1 MGSARGRPR
10 RRKNPLGGLPSFG
23 KAGARSAKRYS
34 YPFRSPDSKSLFKYK
49 SCPQDGRP
57 LTQDNAS
64 PTRLVQV
71 SHEDAF
77 SLRHP
82 QEKSSATF
90 GEPLQL
96 LQLRPTA
103 WWIRSPVSFQS
114 SRLSAPEMPHMP
126 KSAGSCRL
134 TSFLRLST
142 PRKAPR
148 KIAKV
153 PFKAAINSMHVHEAP
168 ISSGL

>member
-23 KAGARSAKRYS
+23 KAGARSAKHYS

-49 SCPQDGRP
+49 SCPQDGSP

-82 QEKSSATF
+82 QEQSSATF
-90 GEPLQL
+90 DDPLRL

-126 KSAGSCRL
+126 K
-134 TSFLRLST
+134 
-142 PRKAPR
+142 
-148 KIAKV
+148 IAKV
-153 PFKAAINSMHVHEAP
+153 CWQLPADIFPQAEHTPKGAKKDRKSAFQGSNQQHACP
-168 ISSGL
+168 